1 MRLLCGPAWAAKYID
16 MNKSLASRYD
26 LRVPR
31 YTSYPTAPHFSDEI
45 GATDYG
51 AWLGELAADQHLS
64 LYFHIPFCDSMCWF
78 CGCYTKIVKRYQP
91 VADYLSSLNQEMELV
106 AGALGGRF
114 KAGHLHWGGGSPTML
129 TPEDWRKTIDHIS
142 SLFDLTADAEI
153 AVELDPR
160 DAKED
165 YVKALAGAGVNRASI
180 GQQDFHPEVQMA
192 INRDQPAKVT
202 GQVVGWLRKY
212 GIEALNMDLMYG
224 LPYQTVDRVRDMV
237 DQAVSFTPHRVTLFG
252 YAHVPWMKEH
262 QKLIDEKALPGPEER
277 WDQAGAAAERLARH
291 GYRRIGLDHFARPG
305 DSLAKAM
312 DEQTLRRNFQG
323 YTVDEA
329 PVLLGMGASAISQL
343 GQGYVQ
349 NVSPLKTYSDAV
361 GAGQLPTARG
371 KAMSAEDKLRAEVI
385 SRLMCYLSV
394 DLDEM
399 ICIHGVGAGHFD
411 EELSEL
417 APLAADGIC
426 SIKGGIVSI
435 AEENRALV
443 RLVAAVFDAYLDRD
457 AARHSPAV

>member
-1 MRLLCGPAWAAKYID
+1 
-16 MNKSLASRYD
+16 MNEALASRYD

-31 YTSYPTAPHFSDEI
+31 YTSYPTAPHFSDVI
-45 GATDYG
+45 GEADYR
-51 AWLGELAADQHLS
+51 AWLGELEAGKHLS

-78 CGCYTKIVKRYQP
+78 CGCYTKIVKRYEP
-91 VADYLSSLNQEMELV
+91 VADYLASLNQEMELV
-106 AGALGGRF
+106 AAALGGRF
-114 KAGHLHWGGGSPTML
+114 QAGHLHWGGGSPTML
-129 TPEDWRKTIDHIS
+129 TPDDWRRTIDRIA
-142 SLFDLTADAEI
+142 SLFDLAGDAEI

-160 DAKED
+160 DATED

-180 GQQDFHPEVQMA
+180 GQQDFHPEVQKA
-192 INRDQPAKVT
+192 INRDQPAEVT
-202 GQVVGWLRKY
+202 GRVIGWLRKH

-224 LPYQTVDRVRDMV
+224 LPFQTVDRVRDMV
-237 DQAVSFTPHRVTLFG
+237 DQAVSFTPHRVALFG

-277 WDQAGAAAERLARH
+277 WEQAEAAAQRLVGH

-312 DEQTLRRNFQG
+312 EEQTLRRNFQG

-329 PVLLGMGASAISQL
+329 PVLLGMGASAISSL

-349 NVSPLKTYSDAV
+349 NVSPLKTYGDAV
-361 GAGQLPTARG
+361 AEGCLPTARG
-371 KAMSAEDKLRAEVI
+371 KALSAEDKLRAEVI

-394 DLDEM
+394 DLDE
-399 ICIHGVGAGHFD
+399 IIRAHGVKADHF
-411 EELSEL
+411 EAELGEL

-426 SIKGGIVSI
+426 AIDGGRVTI

-443 RLVAAVFDAYLDRD
+443 RLVAAIFDTYLDRD